1 MKKTLILTGLLII
14 TVILTIGCR
23 STDDEITNP
32 MNNVFFKLDGVWQ
45 AYNFSPDYQ
54 FTEFLAHI
62 RTTGEEIKGS
72 IQSDCFGIF
81 QANKLPFEITNGSYT
96 DKDITMTFQMG
107 TTSIIGHFRGNL
119 KDNSKVIGG
128 KEIVGFLTFEYSG
141 MLTQTYSVHMVKQSI
156 VYLPKTVAN

>member
-1 MKKTLILTGLLII
+1 MKKILILTGLVTTI
-14 TVILTIGCR
+14 ILTTGCK
-23 STDDEITNP
+23 STDDELTDP
-32 MNNVFFKLDGVWQ
+32 LSTAFFKLDGVWQ

-81 QANKLPFEITNGSYT
+81 QASRLPFEITNGSYT
-96 DKDITMTFQMG
+96 DKDITLTFQMG

-119 KDNSKVIGG
+119 KDNGKVTGG

-156 VYLPKTVAN
+156 VYLPKTAAN